1 MSVYRPS
8 IAPCGLALS
17 LLTCTNV
24 WQDQVVAR
32 KHVIAQGRV
41 ICSLDIKRIVDCHQ
55 ITCLCACVIDKET
68 SWSMNHV
75 IAVSCLSSLFSKRIR
90 SFRIGRPVGIH
101 GDVRTQARK
110 TLSESVMTRPG
121 RYTYVGEIVAY
132 EPDGPRNPEPEED
145 LRNCLRDAL
154 FRSSKPISLTSLFW
168 RPYYYAT
175 CQVSL
180 PRRGWDVAD
189 TAVDD
194 EIPTNFDAQPWNGD
208 MMCTHCASLCGSH
221 SSKRSYVFNHPLEL
235 HLDQKEVDTATTD
248 LADPIPPRL
257 VFQVL
262 RVDGWERQFL
272 EGYTF
277 IDLPREPGSYNLNGS
292 LWAPRGNLSERLSAS
307 FCGAFVPLAAPDLV
321 ASDEYQLPRNRSG
334 LCVRSA
340 GCLQIRLQVLR
351 HASLERPRESQIS
364 SRSARLKRLELRRRD
379 GRSGSLEGLRRRNLR
394 AAAEPSPRLEG

>member
-1 MSVYRPS
+1 
-8 IAPCGLALS
+8 
-17 LLTCTNV
+17 
-24 WQDQVVAR
+24 
-32 KHVIAQGRV
+32 
-41 ICSLDIKRIVDCHQ
+41 
-55 ITCLCACVIDKET
+55 
-68 SWSMNHV
+68 
-75 IAVSCLSSLFSKRIR
+75 
-90 SFRIGRPVGIH
+90 
-101 GDVRTQARK
+101 
-110 TLSESVMTRPG
+110 
-121 RYTYVGEIVAY
+121 
-132 EPDGPRNPEPEED
+132 
-145 LRNCLRDAL
+145 
-154 FRSSKPISLTSLFW
+154 
-168 RPYYYAT
+168 
-175 CQVSL
+175 
-180 PRRGWDVAD
+180 
-189 TAVDD
+189 
-194 EIPTNFDAQPWNGD
+194 
-208 MMCTHCASLCGSH
+208 
-221 SSKRSYVFNHPLEL
+221 LEL

>member
-1 MSVYRPS
+1 MKKR
-8 IAPCGLALS
+8 
-17 LLTCTNV
+17 
-24 WQDQVVAR
+24 VA
-32 KHVIAQGRV
+32 A
-41 ICSLDIKRIVDCHQ
+41 
-55 ITCLCACVIDKET
+55 EP
-68 SWSMNHV
+68 MNHV
-75 IAVSCLSSLFSKRIR
+75 IAVSRLSSLFSKRIR
-90 SFRIGRPVGIH
+90 SFRIGRPLGIH

-110 TLSESVMTRPG
+110 KLSESVMTRPA

-180 PRRGWDVAD
+180 PRRGWDFAD

-235 HLDQKEVDTATTD
+235 HLDQKEVDTTTTD

-351 HASLERPRESQIS
+351 HAPERPPSRE

-379 GRSGSLEGLRRRNLR
+379 GRSGSLEGVRRRNLR
-394 AAAEPSPRLEG
+394 AAGEPSPRLDG